1 MNRIYLDSPPV
12 IYLVEQVMPF
22 LPAVQARLSASGIV
36 CVSSE
41 LTRMECL
48 VLPLRNGDSKLV
60 ADFDTFF
67 SSRVVELTPFPPA
80 VFRRAAEIR
89 AQFNFRTPDA
99 LHLAAAVEAACDV
112 FLTND
117 AGLSRPARLL
127 AEPARHRRR
136 GKQLP
141 PVRVRPADG
150 FGGSEKGDW
159 LLEDS
164 EPVPFFGI

>member
-1 MNRIYLDSPPV
+1 MPRIYLDSPPV
-12 IYLVEQVMPF
+12 IYLVEQVAPF
-22 LPAVQARLSASGIV
+22 WTAVRTRLSASGVV

-48 VLPLRNGDSKLV
+48 VLLLHNGDNRLV

-67 SSRVVELTPFPPA
+67 ASEVAELVVFTPA

-89 AQFNFRTPDA
+89 AQLNFRTPDA

-117 AGLSRPARLL
+117 AQLTRFSGLTVEL
-127 AEPARHRRR
+127 
-136 GKQLP
+136 
-141 PVRVRPADG
+141 V
-150 FGGSEKGDW
+150 
-159 LLEDS
+159 
-164 EPVPFFGI
+164 